1 MALKTLGK
9 SKLLTRWWVAF
20 PNVVTYYCLNVTTP
34 ACMGVGHCIVLSIV
48 ATHVDFTRKASSR
61 PSLSVC
67 LRVRVCVGPVS
78 YALSSL
84 LGEETHPGSS
94 EYSG

>member
-9 SKLLTRWWVAF
+9 NKLLTRRWVTI
-20 PNVVTYYCLNVTTP
+20 PNAVTYYCLHVTTL
-34 ACMGVGHCIVLSIV
+34 ACMRVGHCIVLSIF

-61 PSLSVC
+61 PSQSVC
-67 LRVRVCVGPVS
+67 LHVRVCVGPVS

-94 EYSG
+94 EKSG